1 MRALASQSNEA
12 ANPLKK
18 SGAKTQ
24 PIPVSSLFPQTAS
37 VSPGIVLRKAGC
49 ACGGGCPSCEEK
61 ASRTGIQT
69 KLQVSSPGD
78 QYEQEADRVADQIMT
93 LPAVS
98 TSADGRAPAGN
109 KIQRR
114 SLASDTSTFP
124 SDVQSNQ
131 TSGRPLAAPTRD
143 FMEPRFGTD
152 FSDVRIHS
160 DRNAHEKASE
170 LNARAFT
177 LGRHIWLGRNETE
190 NDKNLM
196 AHELTHVVQQS
207 QKVGAANRIQRQ
219 TLVGRENECVAF
231 ADRELNVGAGTP
243 LAETTTP
250 GGHVIPGTRG
260 SHQNCAGASLCG
272 RQEYINWPGLG
283 LQAADG
289 VSRPGMTAD
298 WDLATYFV
306 PRGCVPVSCS
316 GVSVNVSRCNPT
328 EREVIVFLY
337 RWPAGVVRNTSTIV
351 YQSDFHMIGRTPST
365 LPMAWESKMDRRER
379 VDDIRDPWQSLHDA
393 YPHTLQPDREVQQHC
408 FCCDCAR
415 IVTR

>member
-1 MRALASQSNEA
+1 
-12 ANPLKK
+12 
-18 SGAKTQ
+18 
-24 PIPVSSLFPQTAS
+24 
-37 VSPGIVLRKAGC
+37 
-49 ACGGGCPSCEEK
+49 
-61 ASRTGIQT
+61 
-69 KLQVSSPGD
+69 LQVSSPGD
-78 QYEQEADRVADQIMT
+78 QYEQEADRVAERIMS

-98 TSADGRAPAGN
+98 TFAGGRASAGS

-114 SLASDTSTFP
+114 PLASDTSTIP
-124 SDVQSNQ
+124 ADIQLHQSP
-131 TSGRPLAAPTRD
+131 GRPLTTSTRD
-143 FMEPRFGTD
+143 FMEPRFGAD
-152 FSDVRIHS
+152 FSDVTVHN
-160 DRNAHEKASE
+160 DRNAHEKASK

-190 NDKNLM
+190 SDKNLM
-196 AHELTHVVQQS
+196 AHELTHVVQQGH
-207 QKVGAANRIQRQ
+207 KEPGTANRIQRQ
-219 TLVGRENECVAF
+219 TLVGRENQCVAF

-243 LAETTTP
+243 LSETTTP

-289 VSRPGMTAD
+289 VPRPGLTAD
-298 WDLATYFV
+298 WDLANYFV

-316 GVSVNVSRCNPT
+316 GITVNVSRCHPI
-328 EREVIVFLY
+328 EREVILFLY
-337 RWPAGVVRNTSTIV
+337 RWPAGVVTGTSTTV

-365 LPMAWESKMDRRER
+365 LPMAWDSKMDQRER

-408 FCCDCAR
+408 FCCDCSR
-415 IVTR
+415 ITTR